1 MSRKCGNPN
10 WVKGSSGNPNGR
22 PKGGDYY
29 QKVIHGPDEGKVT
42 ECEVRERFRIMN
54 HISNWY
60 DVKLSQE
67 GFPDL
72 ILVKEKKV
80 FRVEV
85 ETHSRNFVLHR
96 HDITQCDMIICH
108 VHNWKECPVPVIETA
123 LMWENFKAMRDAL
136 PFEYLPDRPVK
147 NGK

>member
-1 MSRKCGNPN
+1 MENKDKRDCNGRFTKGNCASP
-10 WVKGSSGNPNGR
+10 GR
-22 PKGGDYY
+22 PKGVDYY
-29 QKVIHGPDEGKVT
+29 QKTIHGPDEGKVT

-54 HISNWY
+54 HLSNWY
-60 DVKLSQE
+60 DVQLSQV

-72 ILVKEKKV
+72 ILVKDRKV

-85 ETHSRNFVLHR
+85 ETHSKNFLAHK
-96 HDITQCDMIICH
+96 HDITKCDMIICH

-136 PFEYLPDRPVK
+136 PFEYLPDRPTK
-147 NGK
+147 

>member
-1 MSRKCGNPN
+1 MAF
-10 WVKGSSGNPNGR
+10 VKGKSGNPGGR
-22 PKGGDYY
+22 PTGADFY
-29 QKVIHGPDEGKVT
+29 QRVIHGPDRDIIT
-42 ECEVRERFRIMN
+42 EFEVRERFRIMN
-54 HISNWY
+54 HLSGWY
-60 DVKLSQE
+60 DVIFSQA
-67 GFPDL
+67 GFPDFVL
-72 ILVKEKKV
+72 AKNKMTY
-80 FRVEV
+80 RVEV
-85 ETHSRNFVLHR
+85 ETHSKNFYLHK